1 MHEMDWQRAGAAL
14 RRAIELDPGYALAR
28 QTYATYLAD
37 HLRFAESISEARR
50 AVELEP
56 ASVRARQI
64 LAWMLYFDR
73 RYEAAIAELRT
84 VLQMDPTYAHGHF
97 RLGQVLLV
105 MGRAREAVPE
115 LQTAVEM
122 TKGSPAALGLL
133 AMAFDGSGQRA
144 EAARILG
151 ELEGRAAT
159 EHVPPG
165 ALLLAYL
172 AVGAR
177 TRAIEMLARGYE
189 ERDNYQI
196 NIVADPLM
204 DPLRNEP
211 RFQTICRQVM
221 LGSELDWSALA
232 APDTP
237 VARR

>member
-1 MHEMDWQRAGAAL
+1 MELVGSVQHERRHGPHPGRLGFVEGRRERRRQPPHPGSRLFL
-14 RRAIELDPGYALAR
+14 RKGGRRPHRCHTAI
-28 QTYATYLAD
+28 
-37 HLRFAESISEARR
+37 
-50 AVELEP
+50 
-56 ASVRARQI
+56 
-64 LAWMLYFDR
+64 DR
-73 RYEAAIAELRT
+73 RYDAAIAELHT

-211 RFQTICRQVM
+211 RFQAICRQVM

-232 APDTP
+232 APETP